1 MSEPQLNLELFRQ
14 IREKIASTPVA
25 YDQTRWGRREIAA
38 PCGTAACIAGWACVL
53 SGSAS
58 LSTVQSAGTGAV
70 VYTPSGSLDI
80 PATAQRVLGLSEE
93 EADVLFTS
101 DPEGEW
107 GNEDYDDDDEDDD
120 GVDDETYYLGGGW
133 PEEFAVSWR
142 GALTPEEQASIAIAY
157 IDHIIET
164 GEVLE

>member
-14 IREKIASTPVA
+14 IREKIATTPVA

-58 LSTVQSAGTGAV
+58 LSTVQVAGPNAV
-70 VYTPSGSLDI
+70 VYTSSGSLDI
-80 PATAQRVLGLSEE
+80 PAIAQRVLGLSEE
-93 EADVLFTS
+93 EAETVFTS
-101 DPEGEW
+101 SPEGDW
-107 GNEDYDDDDEDDD
+107 GNEDYDDESEDDES
-120 GVDDETYYLGGGW
+120 YYLGGGW
-133 PEEFAVSWR
+133 PEAFAASWR
-142 GALTPEEQASIAIAY
+142 GALTPEEQASVAIAY